1 MTTPDLAT
9 ESAADAARSR
19 AEAALRE
26 SEARYSSA
34 LTAGRMGAWETDF
47 VHGTRQWTKE
57 GLALFGLDLPDG
69 RGRVGGDDDEYMR
82 ALHPDDRHLTQHFH
96 EISARQDSFPADYR
110 IVRPDGSM
118 LWLSGRGLVVARGA
132 DGKAQRLVSIM
143 ADVTDRKRVDD
154 ALRIERERL
163 ALALSAGQMGAFELG
178 MVDGVLWWS
187 PQTYV
192 IFGVDPG
199 TFTPTTETVLA
210 CVHPDD
216 REAFMAHR
224 REAMAEHRPFFLEF
238 RIVRPDGTVAWL
250 GHRGQSEYDAAGR
263 PLRSFGVT
271 MDITDRK
278 LAEQALR
285 EADREKDEFIAT
297 LAHELRNPLA
307 PIRNAVDVLGRLD
320 GPGKQADWCRAV
332 IDRQV
337 EQMAHLLDDLLD
349 VSRLA
354 RGQIRL
360 RLRPLQLATAIAQA
374 IETAQPLIDRERHTL
389 SVTLPAEPMA
399 LEGDLTRLAQ
409 VFSNLLINAAKYTPP
424 EGRIGVTARRE
435 DGCAVVTV
443 SDSGIGIAGER
454 MSHVFK
460 MFGQVESAL
469 ERSQG
474 GLGIGLSLA
483 RALVELHGGSIEAH
497 SEGVGRGSDF
507 VVRLPLLALEAG
519 PGVEKGNGDG
529 EAVSPSAEP
538 FRVLVVDDLRDSAD
552 TLALL
557 LDAMGHGV
565 RVAYDGRQA
574 LQLADLFRPQVV
586 LLDLRMPGLNGY
598 DICRRLRALP
608 GGDEIT
614 IIAQTGWGQDE
625 DRRRTREAGFDH
637 HLVKPVELASLIS
650 LFPRRDG

>member
-1 MTTPDLAT
+1 MTKPETAPA
-9 ESAADAARSR
+9 SPSSDALKHAGD
-19 AEAALRE
+19 ALRE

-34 LTAGRMGAWETDF
+34 LTAGRMGAWETDL
-47 VHGTRQWTKE
+47 VAGTRQWTKE
-57 GLALFGLDLPDG
+57 GMALFGLDLPGG
-69 RGRVGGDDDEYMR
+69 RGHVGGDDDEYVR

-96 EISARQDSFPADYR
+96 EIAERQDSFPADYR
-110 IVRPDGSM
+110 IVRPDGST

-132 DGKAQRLVSIM
+132 DGKARRLVSIM
-143 ADVTDRKRVDD
+143 ADATDRKRADD

-163 ALALSAGQMGAFELG
+163 ALALSAGQMGAFDLG

-192 IFGVDPG
+192 IFGVDPA
-199 TFTPTTETVLA
+199 TFTPTAETVLD

-216 REAFMAHR
+216 REMFLAHR
-224 REAMAEHRPFFLEF
+224 RQAMAEHLPFFLEF

-250 GHRGQSEYDAAGR
+250 GHRGQWEYDADGR

-271 MDITDRK
+271 MDITERK

-285 EADREKDEFIAT
+285 EANREKDEFIAT

-307 PIRNAVDVLGRLD
+307 PIRNAVNVLGRLD
-320 GPGKQADWCRAV
+320 GPGKQADWCRSV

-354 RGQIRL
+354 RGQVRL
-360 RLRPLQLATAIAQA
+360 RLRPLQLATAIEQA
-374 IETAQPLIDRERHTL
+374 IETAQPLIDGERHTL
-389 SVTLPAEPMA
+389 SVTLPAEPME
-399 LEGDLTRLAQ
+399 LDGDLTRLAQ
-409 VFSNLLINAAKYTPP
+409 VFSNLLINAAKYTPTR
-424 EGRIGVTARRE
+424 GRIDVTARRE
-435 DGCAVVTV
+435 NGDAVVTV
-443 SDSGIGIAGER
+443 SDSGIGIAADR
-454 MSHVFK
+454 MSHIFK

-483 RALVELHGGSIEAH
+483 RALVELHGGRIDAH
-497 SEGVGRGSDF
+497 SEGTGRGSDF
-507 VVRLPLLALEAG
+507 VVRLPLRALETG
-519 PGVEKGNGDG
+519 PGVDNEHGSG
-529 EAVSPSAEP
+529 EAASSSVESL
-538 FRVLVVDDLRDSAD
+538 RVLVADDLRDSAD

-557 LDAMGHGV
+557 LDAMGHSV

-574 LQLADLFRPQVV
+574 LELADSFAPEVV
-586 LLDLRMPGLNGY
+586 LLDLGMPGLNGY
-598 DICRRLRALP
+598 DICRRLRARP
-608 GGDEIT
+608 GGDRIT

-625 DRRRTREAGFDH
+625 DRRRTREAGYDH
-637 HLVKPVELASLIS
+637 HLVKPVEMASLVG
-650 LFPRRDG
+650 LFPRRGG